1 MSKKLLATL
10 ASAVLVA
17 SIGTAALP
25 VNADYVDED
34 NVTHYGWTL
43 ACEEVNESAFE
54 FGEDGMITDIY
65 AASAVDTE
73 NQFTNMFALRDV
85 SYAADEE
92 YTVQATFTP
101 DPESDLSAERA
112 YGIVAWYADEN
123 NYLIYWLQQKMD
135 GGWSGQ
141 FYGRVGGVYKTAIST
156 KTGKTTWQSFEFDD
170 MWWDNGNVS
179 HPDLVGTRNVVIEKT
194 LSIKVVSKIETVTVE
209 GTDYTCRSF
218 ELYEVYNNTEFL
230 SNKYYMRD
238 ITSESPAFNVGLYA
252 QKFDVSVSGYSCV
265 ASGDEARI
273 SAVETA
279 MTGLSATV
287 DAQEDIDAI
296 VKARADYERLLD
308 LQARMTDEAA
318 ATAALEAAENGVGTY
333 VDGLIVALD
342 SSSATFKEDV
352 DEVYNLY
359 MSLTDLLAA
368 KVTKTAELQAALE
381 EAQNP
386 TPPEDSSDSSVPS
399 DSSDSVEQ
407 PDSTASATTSDSVG
421 GGTSSDGG
429 SGCGSILPIGGVCAA
444 ALLLGGI
451 AVLPRKRK

>member
-1 MSKKLLATL
+1 
-10 ASAVLVA
+10 
-17 SIGTAALP
+17 
-25 VNADYVDED
+25 
-34 NVTHYGWTL
+34 
-43 ACEEVNESAFE
+43 
-54 FGEDGMITDIY
+54 
-65 AASAVDTE
+65 
-73 NQFTNMFALRDV
+73 
-85 SYAADEE
+85 
-92 YTVQATFTP
+92 
-101 DPESDLSAERA
+101 
-112 YGIVAWYADEN
+112 
-123 NYLIYWLQQKMD
+123 
-135 GGWSGQ
+135 
-141 FYGRVGGVYKTAIST
+141 
-156 KTGKTTWQSFEFDD
+156 
-170 MWWDNGNVS
+170 
-179 HPDLVGTRNVVIEKT
+179 
-194 LSIKVVSKIETVTVE
+194 
-209 GTDYTCRSF
+209 
-218 ELYEVYNNTEFL
+218 
-230 SNKYYMRD
+230 
-238 ITSESPAFNVGLYA
+238 
-252 QKFDVSVSGYSCV
+252 
-265 ASGDEARI
+265 
-273 SAVETA
+273 

>member
-10 ASAVLVA
+10 ASAMLVA

-123 NYLIYWLQQKMD
+123 NYLIYWMQQKMD

-194 LSIKVVSKIETVTVE
+194 LSMKVVSKIETVTVE
-209 GTDYTCRSF
+209 GTYYTCRSF
-218 ELYEVYNNTEFL
+218 
-230 SNKYYMRD
+230 
-238 ITSESPAFNVGLYA
+238 
-252 QKFDVSVSGYSCV
+252 
-265 ASGDEARI
+265 
-273 SAVETA
+273 
-279 MTGLSATV
+279 
-287 DAQEDIDAI
+287 
-296 VKARADYERLLD
+296 
-308 LQARMTDEAA
+308 
-318 ATAALEAAENGVGTY
+318 
-333 VDGLIVALD
+333 
-342 SSSATFKEDV
+342 
-352 DEVYNLY
+352 
-359 MSLTDLLAA
+359 
-368 KVTKTAELQAALE
+368 
-381 EAQNP
+381 
-386 TPPEDSSDSSVPS
+386 
-399 DSSDSVEQ
+399 
-407 PDSTASATTSDSVG
+407 
-421 GGTSSDGG
+421 
-429 SGCGSILPIGGVCAA
+429 
-444 ALLLGGI
+444 
-451 AVLPRKRK
+451 